1 MRKPGAK
8 GMWRKRFKFTT
19 IVNDIPL
26 NYKFYLIYIVGVLL
40 PIMVLNLVFLDRITD
55 LIKSREQQNL
65 EISLERARKDILD
78 FIEGGVSV
86 GYALSTDKNLYEML
100 DRTYTDS
107 IEFYNMF
114 DEQLRD
120 RMNSYMPVNNQL
132 ERISVY
138 TDNRTIVSGGNYQVM
153 NDKVWAS
160 DWYRQA
166 KNSTTQVFVTAYRTS
181 ENKNL
186 ASSIPTLSVVET
198 MDNYR
203 NLNKYE
209 KVLRID
215 LDLNEI
221 YDIIVREKDYLS
233 LYLINE
239 QNKIVMSADSGY
251 QRLTKEPYPVFDQL
265 GNGQGQEEDVR
276 IVPVGTANYLKGWR
290 IAGITQGER
299 ISQAILD
306 IRLYAAALATT
317 LTLLTSGFIYIMLR
331 SYNYRVKR
339 LSRHMQKVSNEKFE
353 LITIDEGRDEIG
365 GLIRNFNRM
374 TSRIHSLI
382 NDVYKLE
389 IQSKN
394 LEMERVRAELN
405 FLQSQMNPHFL
416 FNTLNAI
423 LVVCTKNKYSDVTD
437 IVKSLSKLLRRLLSW
452 KEDLV
457 SVQEEITFIEMY
469 LKIEKFR
476 FRDKFD
482 YVFEIDEQSL
492 KYKIPKLSMQP
503 LVENSC
509 KHGLQTIEGLGII
522 RVSTAV
528 LDNRLQISV
537 SDNGKGI
544 EPDKLKEL
552 LFAIRKEDS
561 SGANIGIRNVY
572 RRLELYYAD
581 QVRFGISSTPG
592 LGTVVTFGI
601 PLRLLEMNHPLEG
614 EV

>member
-1 MRKPGAK
+1 
-8 GMWRKRFKFTT
+8 MWRKRFKFTT

-132 ERISVY
+132 ERISIY

-166 KNSTTQVFVTAYRTS
+166 KNASTQVFVTAYRTS

-581 QVRFGISSTPG
+581 QVRFEISSTPG
-592 LGTVVTFGI
+592 LGTLVTFGI

>member
-1 MRKPGAK
+1 M
-8 GMWRKRFKFTT
+8 
-19 IVNDIPL
+19 
-26 NYKFYLIYIVGVLL
+26 
-40 PIMVLNLVFLDRITD
+40 
-55 LIKSREQQNL
+55 
-65 EISLERARKDILD
+65 
-78 FIEGGVSV
+78 
-86 GYALSTDKNLYEML
+86 STDKNLYEML

-132 ERISVY
+132 ERISIY

-166 KNSTTQVFVTAYRTS
+166 KNASTQVFVTAYRTS

-251 QRLTKEPYPVFDQL
+251 QRLTKEPYPLFDQL

-276 IVPVGTANYLKGWR
+276 IVAVGTANYLKGWR

-365 GLIRNFNRM
+365 GLIHNFNRM

-581 QVRFGISSTPG
+581 QVRFEISSTPG
-592 LGTVVTFGI
+592 LGTLVTFGI

>member
-1 MRKPGAK
+1 
-8 GMWRKRFKFTT
+8 MWRKRFKFTT

-132 ERISVY
+132 ERISIY

-166 KNSTTQVFVTAYRTS
+166 KNASTQVFVTAYRTS

-251 QRLTKEPYPVFDQL
+251 QRLTKEPYPLFDQL

-276 IVPVGTANYLKGWR
+276 IVAVGTANYLKGWR

-365 GLIRNFNRM
+365 GLIHNFNRM

-581 QVRFGISSTPG
+581 QVRFEISSTPG
-592 LGTVVTFGI
+592 LGTLVTFGI

>member
-1 MRKPGAK
+1 
-8 GMWRKRFKFTT
+8 MWRKRFKFTT

-65 EISLERARKDILD
+65 EISLERARKDIHD

-86 GYALSTDKNLYEML
+86 GYTLSTDKNLYEML
-100 DRTYTDS
+100 DRTYTNS
-107 IEFYNMF
+107 IEFYNTF

-132 ERISVY
+132 ERISIY
-138 TDNRTIVSGGNYQVM
+138 TNNSTIVSGGNYQVM

-166 KNSTTQVFVTAYRTS
+166 KTANTQVFVTAYRTS

-186 ASSIPTLSVVET
+186 ASSTPTLSVIES
-198 MDNYR
+198 MNNYS
-203 NLNKYE
+203 NLNRYE
-209 KVLRID
+209 KLLRID

-251 QRLTKEPYPVFDQL
+251 QRITEEPYPVFDQL
-265 GNGQGQEEDVR
+265 GDGQREDVH
-276 IVPVGTANYLKGWR
+276 VVAVGTANYLKGWR
-290 IAGITQGER
+290 IVGITQGER
-299 ISQAILD
+299 ITQAILD
-306 IRLYAAALATT
+306 IRLYAAGLATT
-317 LTLLTSGFIYIMLR
+317 ITLLTSGFIYVMLR

-339 LSRHMQKVSNEKFE
+339 LSRHMQKVTNEKFE

-423 LVVCTKNKYSDVTD
+423 LVVCTKNNYSDVTD

-452 KEDLV
+452 KEDQV
-457 SVQEEITFIEMY
+457 SVQEELTFIEMY

-492 KYKIPKLSMQP
+492 QYKIPKLSMQP

-522 RVSTAV
+522 RVKTAV
-528 LDNRLQISV
+528 QDNRLQITV

-544 EPDKLKEL
+544 EADKLKEL
-552 LFAIRKEDS
+552 LFAIRNEDS

-581 QVRFGISSTPG
+581 QVRFEIASTPG
-592 LGTVVTFGI
+592 QGTVVTFGI
-601 PLRLLEMNHPLEG
+601 PLRLLELNNSMEG
-614 EV
+614 GV

>member
-1 MRKPGAK
+1 MAT
-8 GMWRKRFKFTT
+8 KRFKFGT

-26 NYKFYLIYIVGVLL
+26 SFKFYLIYIVGVLL
-40 PIMVLNLVFLDRITD
+40 PIMVLNLVFLERITD

-65 EISLERARKDILD
+65 EISMERARKDIHD

-86 GYALSTDKNLYEML
+86 GYTLAADKNLYEML

-107 IEFYNMF
+107 IEFYSMF
-114 DEQLRD
+114 NEQLRD

-132 ERISVY
+132 ERISIFTNNQTV
-138 TDNRTIVSGGNYQVM
+138 VSGGNYQVM
-153 NDKVWAS
+153 NDKVWFS

-166 KNSTTQVFVTAYRTS
+166 KKATTQVYVAAYRIM

-186 ASSIPTLSVVET
+186 ASSTPTLSIIET

-203 NLNKYE
+203 NLNNYE

-215 LDLNEI
+215 LDLSEI
-221 YDIIVREKDYLS
+221 YDIIVRERDYLS
-233 LYLINE
+233 LYLINGE
-239 QNKIVMSADSGY
+239 NKIVMSADSGY
-251 QRLTKEPYPVFDQL
+251 QHITDDPYPVFNQWGDSQDESE
-265 GNGQGQEEDVR
+265 GVR
-276 IVPVGTANYLKGWR
+276 VMAVGTANYLKGWR
-290 IAGITQGER
+290 IVGITQGER
-299 ISQAILD
+299 ISQAVLD
-306 IRLYAAALATT
+306 IRLYAAGLATT
-317 LTLLTSGFIYIMLR
+317 LTLLTSIFIYIMLR

-339 LSRHMQKVSNEKFE
+339 LSRHMQKVTNEKFE
-353 LITIDEGRDEIG
+353 LIAIDEGRDEIG
-365 GLIRNFNRM
+365 GLIHNFNRM

-423 LVVCTKNKYSDVTD
+423 LVVCTKNKYNDVTD

-457 SVQEEITFIEMY
+457 PVREEIAFIDMY
-469 LKIEKFR
+469 LRIEKFR

-482 YVFEIDEQSL
+482 YTFEIDEQSL
-492 KYKIPKLSMQP
+492 DYKIPKLSMQP

-509 KHGLQTIEGLGII
+509 KHGLQTIEGLGVIK
-522 RVSTAV
+522 VAAAV
-528 LDNRLQISV
+528 LDNRLQITV
-537 SDNGKGI
+537 SDNGKGM
-544 EPDKLKEL
+544 EPEKLKEL
-552 LFAIRKEDS
+552 MFAVRKEDY
-561 SGANIGIRNVY
+561 SGTNIGIRNVY
-572 RRLELYYAD
+572 RRLELNYAD
-581 QVRFGISSTPG
+581 QVRFEISSTPG
-592 LGTVVTFGI
+592 QGTVVTFGI
-601 PLRLLEMNHPLEG
+601 PLKLLEKNYSMER